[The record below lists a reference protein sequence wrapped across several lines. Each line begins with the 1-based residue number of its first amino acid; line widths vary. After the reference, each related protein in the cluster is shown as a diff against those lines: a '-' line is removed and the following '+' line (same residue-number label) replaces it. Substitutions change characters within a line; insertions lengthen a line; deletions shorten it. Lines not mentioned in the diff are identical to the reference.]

1 MIIRK
6 PTKIELKV
14 ENDQQD
20 YDSFKERLNNERMR
34 NNRQNLVRRDES
46 LFSELLAS
54 DRLGNRSYN
63 FGLRAINDLS
73 RLKLPDFMTPQGQGE
88 MRRNIYPPSGERYGR
103 PEAATEKTTTSTRT
117 ATTGSSRTCCGAWA
131 ATRTPAEGTIIK
143 LILQDSLQTN
153 GAERVSGERADNVQG
168 LQHDHRAVRG
178 RQIHEFA
185 VLLTARYPHTEP
197 PPRLHPATDQQ

>member
-46 LFSELLAS
+46 LFSELMAS
-54 DRLGNRSYN
+54 DRLGSRSYN

-73 RLKLPDFMTPQGQGE
+73 TPRSTDFMTPQGQGE
-88 MRRNIYPPSGERYGR
+88 MRRNIYPPSGERY
-103 PEAATEKTTTSTRT
+103 
-117 ATTGSSRTCCGAWA
+117 
-131 ATRTPAEGTIIK
+131 
-143 LILQDSLQTN
+143 
-153 GAERVSGERADNVQG
+153 
-168 LQHDHRAVRG
+168 
-178 RQIHEFA
+178 
-185 VLLTARYPHTEP
+185 
-197 PPRLHPATDQQ
+197 PRLTSHAEDDDFDPDRNNRFISDLLRGMGGDHDSSGRDDN